1 MRLWYAFARGLAHLL
16 MGATCGIT
24 YEGRENL
31 KGYEKGGLLIVS
43 NHLSFLDPPMVAC
56 GMTREIHFLARKT
69 LFKKNGFG
77 WLISSLNSIPVD
89 QDKPDMNGL
98 RIIIK
103 RLKEGCAVILF
114 PEGARALDGR
124 LQPGAPGAG
133 LVAAKAGVPI
143 LPVRLFGSYEA
154 LPRGTAERPSKFRR
168 HPLRVVIG
176 KPYLPD
182 FAAAAEKGKTGYEDL
197 SREMMGKIAE
207 LS

>member
-1 MRLWYAFARGLAHLL
+1 MRAWYALARGLAHVF
-16 MGATCGIT
+16 MKTTCGIA
-24 YEGRENL
+24 YQGRGNARQNL
-31 KGYEKGGLLIVS
+31 SGGLLIVS

-56 GMTREIHFLARKT
+56 AMEREIHFLARKT

-89 QDKPDMNGL
+89 QEKPDMNGL

-103 RLKEGCAVILF
+103 RLKEGHAVLLF
-114 PEGARALDGR
+114 PEGARSLDGT

-154 LPRGTAERPSKFRR
+154 FPRGTETRKAKFRP
-168 HPLRVVIG
+168 HPLRVAIG

-182 FAAAAEKGKTGYEDL
+182 FAAAAAKGKDGYEEL
-197 SREMMGKIAE
+197 SREMMAKIAE
-207 LS
+207 IA

>member
-1 MRLWYAFARGLAHLL
+1 MRLWYAFIRGLAHLAL
-16 MGATCGIT
+16 KASCGLT
-24 YEGRENL
+24 FQGREHARPHAQ
-31 KGYEKGGLLIVS
+31 GGLLIVS

-56 GMTREIHFLARKT
+56 AMEREIFFLARKT

-77 WLISSLNSIPVD
+77 WLITSLNSIPVD

-103 RLKEGCAVILF
+103 RLKEGHAVLLF
-114 PEGARALDGR
+114 PEGARSLDGT
-124 LQPGAPGAG
+124 LQAGAPGAG

-154 LPRGTAERPSKFRR
+154 YPRGTAERPATFRR
-168 HPLRVVIG
+168 HPLRIAIG

-182 FAAAAEKGKTGYEDL
+182 FAAAAAKGKQGYEEL
-197 SREMMGKIAE
+197 SREMMAKIAE
-207 LS
+207 IS